1 MNIVDFIKRIA
12 ADIKAKAD
20 AAYWPKSDVTNVD
33 LATVA
38 TTGSYNDLED
48 KPSGGVG
55 SFAYVGTCPTA
66 ASTVTKVVTT
76 QTFPTSNGAPLVG
89 TIIAVKFDITNTA
102 TAPKLNVNGLGAASI
117 YYNTGVVTSTSGIY
131 GGTANRYVYYMWDGT
146 NWVWLNQGTEAN
158 DNTLAYQIRTS
169 GQRLTVAT
177 TCYRY
182 RLLFKSADGTK
193 WVPANSS
200 TSTNAT
206 SSRTPAT
213 AKIDPF
219 GQITYYSYTTALSSG
234 GQPSASYQH
243 QQYSGISIGYSF
255 NNTGA
260 AATMTT
266 MAPIY
271 IKCTPQ
277 TDGSAIID
285 ATTPYVQALP
295 STNDGKIYIF
305 LGIATSA
312 TAFELMETHPV
323 YYHDGTALRMWTGP
337 VSASSGVTDVTV
349 GGTSVVTNGVAAV
362 PAIPTVPIISTDIST
377 DGNDDTKTASPKAV
391 KTYVDSAIPSVP
403 VTDVTVGGSSVVSSG
418 TAAIP
423 SIPAAGIPSG
433 GSQGQVLA
441 KSSATDY
448 AVSWVN
454 QSGGETPIETTQ
466 PVGGMLPNVIYDI
479 GSLGSSQQV
488 TFTLAAAEDTT
499 KENEWRWSFYNTS
512 TGSGGPIITWPSGLI
527 WENGSSPNVGN
538 NMLYEISVRLISN
551 YMVACYKEYNLA
563 Q

>member
-1 MNIVDFIKRIA
+1 MTIVDFIKRIA

-48 KPSGGVG
+48 IPSGGVG

-66 ASTVTKVVTT
+66 AATVTKVVTT
-76 QTFPTSNGAPLVG
+76 QTFPTNNGAPLLG
-89 TIIAVKFDITNTA
+89 TVIAVKFSNTNTA
-102 TAPKLNVNGLGAASI
+102 SAPKLNVNGLGAESI

-131 GGTANRYVYYMWDGT
+131 GGTANRYCYYMWDGT

-158 DNTLAYQIRTS
+158 DNTIAYQIRTS

-177 TCYRY
+177 ACYRY

-193 WVPANSS
+193 WVPANAS

-206 SSRTPAT
+206 ASRTPAT

-271 IKCTPQ
+271 IKCAPQ

-285 ATTPYVQALP
+285 STTPYVQALP

-305 LGIATSA
+305 LGIAITA
-312 TAFELMETHPV
+312 TTFELMLNHPV
-323 YYHDGTALRMWTGP
+323 YYHDGTALRLWTGA
-337 VSASSGVTDVTV
+337 ASSGGGVTDVTV
-349 GGTSVVTNGVAAV
+349 GGASVVTNGVAAV
-362 PAIPTVPIISTDIST
+362 PAIPTVPTISTNVAT
-377 DGNDDTKTASPKAV
+377 DATSDTKTASPKAV
-391 KTYVDSAIPSVP
+391 KTYVDTFVP
-403 VTDVTVGGSSVVSSG
+403 TDYST
-418 TAAIP
+418 T
-423 SIPAAGIPSG
+423 IPSG
-433 GSQGQVLA
+433 GL
-441 KSSATDY
+441 
-448 AVSWVN
+448 
-454 QSGGETPIETTQ
+454 
-466 PVGGMLPNVIYDI
+466 LPNVIYRLGQLSSATTIELTCDYSALLGQKGYFYQWNWSFWT
-479 GSLGSSQQV
+479 GSTAPTV
-488 TFTLAAAEDTT
+488 TFVNSITEGNIFIADVIYETT
-499 KENEWRWSFYNTS
+499 PEIKANCLYEFNAKYVDNATS
-512 TGSGGPIITWPSGLI
+512 AGGPTI
-527 WENGSSPNVGN
+527 V
-538 NMLYEISVRLISN
+538 V
-551 YMVACYKEYNLA
+551 YMKEVSLS
-563 Q
+563 